1 MDFIILF
8 SLYYNFIF
16 LTDDEPYRKKT
27 KEELRDLWQKAIN
40 QTLLLVRMER
50 ENARLRGEI

>member
-1 MDFIILF
+1 MDSIILF
-8 SLYYNFIF
+8 SLSYNFIF